1 MQLIELLGSKIETLM
16 LALVIILQLLLI
28 FLVLQRQPQ
37 LVPDGLVVPPKS
49 QVSKETVEK
58 ESLKQDNLWENPPP
72 ATEEM
77 KLTIAE
83 FKSKYNRSEP
93 WDGDFVL

>member
-1 MQLIELLGSKIETLM
+1 VKIRYLLDENL
-16 LALVIILQLLLI
+16 
-28 FLVLQRQPQ
+28 
-37 LVPDGLVVPPKS
+37 PPKLKTARRKS
-49 QVSKETVEK
+49 QLSKETEEK
-58 ESLKQDNLWENPPP
+58 ESPRSENLWDNPPP